1 MAASATDR
9 CSPSCGPRGALAKDK
24 WVWKRGPAPVPP
36 GSCHAASQRC
46 RVVGLVALPRA
57 PARPEHPA
65 SHHSPQN
72 SGDAEAEVDK
82 FINDNNEDDEDDDN
96 INN

>member
-9 CSPSCGPRGALAKDK
+9 CSPSCETRRGSGTRQMGLRAPPL
-24 WVWKRGPAPVPP
+24 PAPP
-36 GSCHAASQRC
+36 GVAVRC
-46 RVVGLVALPRA
+46 RVVGFVVLPRLS
-57 PARPEHPA
+57 RTR
-65 SHHSPQN
+65 
-72 SGDAEAEVDK
+72 GDSSLTTNGAKTQSEVDK